1 MSGFILQNFSKN
13 KKLPYGKKIFIYF
26 LKPSRYTEGDI
37 FIDNDEMDFA
47 GLLIKIGFF
56 KDIEDYERQGR
67 LYRLEKGIENVVPY
81 QTQILGIDDP
91 STGRANIQD
100 LDTITIQDNITT
112 PLPIDPPH
120 LDYGRKRSTKRKT
133 RKRGSKRS
141 SKRKTRKRGSK
152 RSSKRKTRKRGSK
165 SKTKRKS
172 RKRGSKRKTKRKSRK
187 RGSKSNSKRKSRKQY
202 KKRKSFF
209 RRKFKYEID
218 RSKYPKTE
226 KFYNC
231 VAELR
236 KKSKHKRWPK
246 SGSKRE
252 SMYRPIRNACLKKLN
267 LKKSK

>member
-133 RKRGSKRS
+133 RKSGSKRS
-141 SKRKTRKRGSK
+141 SKRKTRKRG
-152 RSSKRKTRKRGSK
+152 TK

-172 RKRGSKRKTKRKSRK
+172 RKRGSKSKT
-187 RGSKSNSKRKSRKQY
+187 KRKSRKQY

>member
-13 KKLPYGKKIFIYF
+13 KKLPFGKKIFIYF
-26 LKPSRYTEGDI
+26 LKPDRYTEGDI
-37 FIDNDEMDFA
+37 FIDNDKMDFA

-141 SKRKTRKRGSK
+141 SKNSTKRKLRKRGSK

-165 SKTKRKS
+165 
-172 RKRGSKRKTKRKSRK
+172 RKTKRKSRK
-187 RGSKSNSKRKSRKQY
+187 RRSKSSSKRKSRKQY

-209 RRKFKYEID
+209 RRKFKYETD